1 MNGLFKPKF
10 ATKPLIYD
18 SDLPDERPQYQSPP
32 SHSRRTAPCGDN
44 PRLRVTEMFVSTVF
58 WIRIRMDPDLLP
70 GSEIIVTDPDP
81 AKSERA
87 DK

>member
-1 MNGLFKPKF
+1 MNGLFKSKF

-44 PRLRVTEMFVSTVF
+44 PRLRVTEMFVLNSVL
-58 WIRIRMDPDLLP
+58 DPDLLP
-70 GSEIIVTDPDP
+70 GSEIIVPDPDP
-81 AKSERA
+81 AKSEKA